1 MKRHLPGIAGA
12 VLIGAALLSAQATP
26 PTGAPSPALPGSTGT
41 AGKPQT
47 TIYTGCLAA
56 GSTADTYI
64 LSNVTT
70 TDAKAAKSKSQP
82 GSAAGST
89 TASPAPSYALMGAP
103 ANFDMKRN
111 LNHKVQITGT
121 LTEFG
126 AAGATPTPAASPAP
140 AGSANPEAAGSPTA
154 VSPGTQSALQ
164 TLIVRSAK
172 VLADTCQ

>member
-1 MKRHLPGIAGA
+1 MKHRLLGTAGF
-12 VLIGAALLSAQATP
+12 VLIGAALLGAQATS
-26 PTGAPSPALPGSTGT
+26 PTGSPSPALPGSTGT

-56 GSTADTYI
+56 GSTPDTYI
-64 LSNVTT
+64 LNNVTT
-70 TDAKAAKSKSQP
+70 TDAKASKSKSQP
-82 GSAAGST
+82 ATAAGST
-89 TASPAPSYALMGAP
+89 TATPTPSYALMGAP

-126 AAGATPTPAASPAP
+126 TTGASPT
-140 AGSANPEAAGSPTA
+140 ANPEAAGSA
-154 VSPGTQSALQ
+154 SAASPGTQSTRQ

-172 VLADTCQ
+172 VLSDACQ